1 MDDSL
6 GSNSDFRQRFIVT
19 IEWSPESGA
28 RLTEGDVHEVVEALA
43 LEIDE
48 DATLE
53 VAETLDTGD

>member
-1 MDDSL
+1 MEDSL
-6 GSNSDFRQRFIVT
+6 GASELRQRFIVT

-28 RLTEGDVHEVVEALA
+28 RLTEGDVHEVIEVLA

-53 VAETLDTGD
+53 VAETLETGD

>member
-1 MDDSL
+1 MS
-6 GSNSDFRQRFIVT
+6 SDTELRQRFIIT

-28 RLTEGDVHEVVEALA
+28 RLTEGDVHEVVEQLA

-53 VAETLDTGD
+53 VAETLDTTD

>member
-1 MDDSL
+1 MEDSMS
-6 GSNSDFRQRFIVT
+6 SNSDLKQRFIVT

-48 DATLE
+48 DATVE

>member
-1 MDDSL
+1 MS
-6 GSNSDFRQRFIVT
+6 SDIELRQRFIIT

-28 RLTEGDVHEVVEALA
+28 RMTEGDIHEVIEQLA

-53 VAETLDTGD
+53 VAETLDTSD

>member
-1 MDDSL
+1 MEEPMSSEIEL
-6 GSNSDFRQRFIVT
+6 RQRFIIT

-28 RLTEGDVHEVVEALA
+28 RVTEGDIHELVEQLA

-53 VAETLDTGD
+53 VVETLDTSD

>member
-1 MDDSL
+1 MS
-6 GSNSDFRQRFIVT
+6 SDTELRQRFIIT

-28 RLTEGDVHEVVEALA
+28 RLTEGDVHEVIEQLA

-53 VAETLDTGD
+53 VAETLDTSD